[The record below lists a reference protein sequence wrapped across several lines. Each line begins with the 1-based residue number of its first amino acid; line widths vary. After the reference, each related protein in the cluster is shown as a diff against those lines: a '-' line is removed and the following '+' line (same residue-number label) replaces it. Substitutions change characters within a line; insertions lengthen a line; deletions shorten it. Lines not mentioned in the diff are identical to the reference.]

1 MTGDMPSA
9 VKADRMMR
17 QIGPLPSLPSCD
29 IDFRFCRQDGGPW
42 GMNVRMGK
50 RGADRRHI
58 AANARAL
65 AKATRR
71 TERPIGEK
79 TLAQTVHR

>member
-1 MTGDMPSA
+1 MTGNIPSA
-9 VKADRMMR
+9 VKADRMMG
-17 QIGPLPSLPSCD
+17 QIGLLPSLPSCD
-29 IDFRFCRQDGGPW
+29 VDFRFCRQDDGPW
-42 GMNVRMGK
+42 GMDVRMGK
-50 RGADRRHI
+50 RGADRRHT

-71 TERPIGEK
+71 TERTIGEK

>member
-1 MTGDMPSA
+1 MTDDMPSA
-9 VKADRMMR
+9 VKADRMMK

-29 IDFRFCRQDGGPW
+29 VDFRFCRQDDGPW
-42 GMNVRMGK
+42 GMDVRMGK
-50 RGADRRHI
+50 RGADRRHT

-71 TERPIGEK
+71 TERTISEK
-79 TLAQTVHR
+79 TLAQAVYR